1 MDSHIPIVLFLVFL
15 SLVIVTVLN
24 VILIGYEKFRLVATI
39 NIWVGVAAAYLVVM
53 SWIYIKTG
61 TLS

>member
-1 MDSHIPIVLFLVFL
+1 MDSHIPIVLFLVFF
-15 SLVIVTVLN
+15 SLVIVSVLN
-24 VILIGYEKFRLVATI
+24 VILIGYEKIRLVATI